1 VHPDSQEILAD
12 FFQHMKI
19 EKRASEHTLKS
30 YQRDIKQLQN
40 YCLGKE
46 FIHWQEIQ
54 AADIRNHI
62 AYRHRKGISS
72 KSLQRELSAIRSLYN
87 YLLKKRWVKNNPAT
101 HVRAP
106 RQERKL
112 PKVLDVDQMTNN
124 A

>member
-1 VHPDSQEILAD
+1 MHPDSQEILAD

-19 EKRASEHTLKS
+19 EKRASEHTLKN

-40 YCLGKE
+40 YCLGKG
-46 FIHWQEIQ
+46 FLHWQEIQ

-62 AYRHRKGISS
+62 ANRHRKGMSS

-87 YLLKKRWVKNNPAT
+87 YFLKKRCVKNNPAV
-101 HVRAP
+101 HIRAP
-106 RQERKL
+106 KQERKL
-112 PKVLDVDQMTNN
+112 PKVSS